1 MNFTS
6 YIEKDSSYLQQP
18 VISTNEIA
26 QLRILAR
33 QSEQLRLN
41 ALTTHAI
48 HKLMALDPE
57 HRDQYAE
64 RLARNNNGNRDRGKT
79 AWLN

>member
-1 MNFTS
+1 MNFTT

-26 QLRILAR
+26 QLRILAS

-41 ALTTHAI
+41 ALKTHAI
-48 HKLMALDPE
+48 RKLMTLDPE

-64 RLARNNNGNRDRGKT
+64 RLARNNNGKSHRVKA